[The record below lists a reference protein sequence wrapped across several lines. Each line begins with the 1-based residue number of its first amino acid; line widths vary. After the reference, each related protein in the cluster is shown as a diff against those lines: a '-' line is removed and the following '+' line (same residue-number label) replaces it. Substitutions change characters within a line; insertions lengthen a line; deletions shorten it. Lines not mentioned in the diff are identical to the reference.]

1 MTLALRAC
9 LFASAAAGL
18 AACASNPAM
27 QPASIDYR
35 GDDPARPPTR
45 DAPRAL
51 VMSDTTRPTTPPA
64 AMPPPAQQPRPA
76 EIEPAPYQLVADLGP
91 HTGVSAAAEARAMAP
106 EYGGRPGGA
115 RRLPKDNPSARAIE
129 VQPKDTLYDISRRYN
144 VNLRALIETNGLE
157 PPYALDVGDTVFL
170 PPPNIHVVEKGETL
184 YAVSR
189 RYNVDTRSLA
199 LLNGLARPWTVWPG
213 DELLLPPLARD
224 QAREP
229 SKPDA
234 AMPIAATPMTPP
246 SPPQSVLSPVS
257 APVSA
262 PLVAMAPTPAPAKPA
277 AAPSPA
283 KPSAASSNG
292 PISLT
297 SGGQGAVKAE
307 PKPPEA
313 APPPAPGPVAPK
325 PQTQQAQTPPAI
337 AQKTPKPAPGS
348 SEFIW
353 PVSGS
358 VVKGYGPA
366 ANGQRNDGINIS
378 AAKGTQL
385 VAAAGG
391 EVVYA
396 GSELAGFGNLVL
408 IRHPGGWVTA
418 YAHAD
423 AILVAEGDLVK
434 QGQAI
439 ATVGS
444 TGNAPGPQVHF
455 ELRKGKEPV
464 DPTRHLPPL
473 NG

>member
-27 QPASIDYR
+27 QPAAIDYR
-35 GDDPARPPTR
+35 GDDPARPPMR

-51 VMSDTTRPTTPPA
+51 VMSDTARPA
-64 AMPPPAQQPRPA
+64 AMPPPPQQTRPA
-76 EIEPAPYQLVADLGP
+76 EVEPAPYQLVADLGP
-91 HTGVSAAAEARAMAP
+91 HTGVPAAAEARAMAP

-115 RRLPKDNPSARAIE
+115 RKLPKDNPSARAIE
-129 VQPKDTLYDISRRYN
+129 VQSKDTLYDISRRYN

-157 PPYALDVGDTVFL
+157 PPYALAVGDTVFL
-170 PPPNIHVVEKGETL
+170 PPPNVHVVEKGETL

-246 SPPQSVLSPVS
+246 SPQQAVLPPVS
-257 APVSA
+257 APVGA
-262 PLVAMAPTPAPAKPA
+262 PLIAMAPAKPA
-277 AAPSPA
+277 AAPPPS
-283 KPSAASSNG
+283 KPAASANG

-313 APPPAPGPVAPK
+313 APPPAPKLVAPK
-325 PQTQQAQTPPAI
+325 PQPQQAQTPPAT
-337 AQKTPKPAPGS
+337 QKTQKTAPGS

-423 AILVAEGDLVK
+423 SILVNEGDLVK